1 LHHFKK
7 KANRLSA
14 FGVRRS
20 AFSVQR
26 SAFSVQRSAFGVW
39 RLAFGVWRLA
49 FSGHHP
55 QSPSVTSVASVR
67 MLSCPTV
74 SCTRAGAAPT
84 NSLNFFWFLEIGV
97 PIN

>member
-1 LHHFKK
+1 LHHFRK

-14 FGVRRS
+14 FSALGETGRRVGEG
-20 AFSVQR
+20 AFGVQR
-26 SAFSVQRSAFGVW
+26 SAATIPNVPF
-39 RLAFGVWRLA
+39 
-49 FSGHHP
+49 
-55 QSPSVTSVASVR
+55 VTSVASS

-74 SCTRAGAAPT
+74 SCTQAGAAPA